1 MIKTVTLK
9 ISKLSGKDCIQTLDN
24 SIKRLPGVLSIALKN
39 EEDRVYAE
47 VSYES
52 GKVSFEKIRE
62 AVMELGYP
70 VTGYIIH
77 EHSHSHGDVV
87 HSHPHGHK
95 GEGKNH
101 THPHD
106 SQDPEEGTRKES

>member
-9 ISKLSGKDCIQTLDN
+9 ISKLSGKDCIQALNN
-24 SIKRLPGVLSIALKN
+24 SIKRLPGILSIALKN
-39 EEDRVYAE
+39 EEGQVYAE

-52 GKVSFEKIRE
+52 GKVSFERIRE
-62 AVMELGYP
+62 AVIELGYS
-70 VTGYIIH
+70 VNGYIIH
-77 EHSHSHGDVV
+77 EHSHSHGDVA

-95 GEGKNH
+95 GEGTNH

-106 SQDPEEGTRKES
+106 SQNPEEETRKRS

>member
-9 ISKLSGKDCIQTLDN
+9 ISQPSGKDCIQSVDKG
-24 SIKRLPGVLSIALKN
+24 IKRRPWILSIALKN
-39 EEDRVYAE
+39 EEGRVYAE

-62 AVMELGYP
+62 AVIELGFP

-77 EHSHSHGDVV
+77 EHSHSHGDIV
-87 HSHPHGHK
+87 HSHPHRHK

-106 SQDPEEGTRKES
+106 SQNPEEETLKQS

>member
-1 MIKTVTLK
+1 MIKNVTLK
-9 ISKLSGKDCIQTLDN
+9 ISRPSGKDSIQAVGHN
-24 SIKRLPGVLSIALKN
+24 IKRLPGILSIALKN
-39 EEDRVYAE
+39 EEGQVYAE

-52 GKVSFEKIRE
+52 GKVSFERIRE
-62 AVMELGYP
+62 AVIELGYP
-70 VTGYIIH
+70 VNGYIIH

-95 GEGKNH
+95 GEGTNH

-106 SQDPEEGTRKES
+106 SQNPEEETR